1 MIKIIKRLF
10 ISCFILFGYNLIAV
24 NFNMIIPFNLFS
36 ILFICF
42 FGAPGLFAL
51 ILFKT
56 IFLQVIIMKKSNFI
70 NAVNNIISNNKLSH
84 AYIIELNNYDDD
96 YKLVF
101 DFIKLILC
109 NNKENKFDN
118 LNCGS
123 CNICY
128 LIDNGNYPDIKIV
141 ETDTNAIRKEQIIQL
156 QDDFKNKSLL
166 DNKRVYVIKEAE
178 KLNLASS
185 NTLLKFIEEPEPD
198 IIAIL
203 LTKNRYKLLDTII
216 SRCQILKIDDTN
228 FSDIKLDDYDIR
240 FFECIFN
247 KSLFTNYNFILNN
260 IFIDKNSTFIRF
272 NNFITYFIKYLKEDS
287 CFDDL

>member
-1 MIKIIKRLF
+1 M
-10 ISCFILFGYNLIAV
+10 
-24 NFNMIIPFNLFS
+24 
-36 ILFICF
+36 F
-42 FGAPGLFAL
+42 FW
-51 ILFKT
+51 
-56 IFLQVIIMKKSNFI
+56 VI

-287 CFDDL
+287 CFDDLESNLYNILNNYNLNQISVLINIFETEIKKLDYNVNLKLWLDNLYSRILLEV